1 MLKIE
6 NYRLPAITLG
16 VIASFALIVPNA
28 VAQDEEAAE
37 ALDPSL
43 VIGDGDVF
51 DLPIPQPH
59 CSANMGMR
67 IKLTCSISGAKI
79 K

>member
-1 MLKIE
+1 MLKKE
-6 NYRLPAITLG
+6 NYRLPAITFG
-16 VIASFALIVPNA
+16 VFASFALIVPNA

-51 DLPIPQPH
+51 DLPGS
-59 CSANMGMR
+59 C
-67 IKLTCSISGAKI
+67 
-79 K
+79 